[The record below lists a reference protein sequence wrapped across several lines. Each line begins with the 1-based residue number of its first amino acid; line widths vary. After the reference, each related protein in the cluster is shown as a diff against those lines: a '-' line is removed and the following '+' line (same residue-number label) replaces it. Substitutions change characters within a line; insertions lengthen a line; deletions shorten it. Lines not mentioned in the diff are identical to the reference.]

1 MTAADGLVHAVE
13 DVSLDAGRGKLR
25 KAPITTQTGAIR
37 PFHLE
42 RALGR
47 AWPPR
52 PLA

>member
-25 KAPITTQTGAIR
+25 RAPVATQTGKIR

-42 RALGR
+42 RAWG
-47 AWPPR
+47 APGAS